1 MIGPLQDILDEP
13 FLPQDAHERLSLAHR
28 NSLRL
33 LKLVNTL
40 LDFSRIEADRIEAVY
55 EPVDLP
61 ALTAELASNFRSAI
75 ERAGLT
81 FTVDCDPVSES
92 VYVDRE
98 MWEKI
103 VLNLLSNAFK
113 FTLSGGIKLKLRQA
127 RRTVEL
133 LVSDTGTGIPAEALP
148 RIFERFHRVKGARG
162 RSYEGSG
169 IGLALV

>member
-98 MWEKI
+98 MWRKDRPELVIKRFQ
-103 VLNLLSNAFK
+103 VHVVGRDQTQTPPSGENGR
-113 FTLSGGIKLKLRQA
+113 TLG
-127 RRTVEL
+127 
-133 LVSDTGTGIPAEALP
+133 
-148 RIFERFHRVKGARG
+148 
-162 RSYEGSG
+162 
-169 IGLALV
+169 